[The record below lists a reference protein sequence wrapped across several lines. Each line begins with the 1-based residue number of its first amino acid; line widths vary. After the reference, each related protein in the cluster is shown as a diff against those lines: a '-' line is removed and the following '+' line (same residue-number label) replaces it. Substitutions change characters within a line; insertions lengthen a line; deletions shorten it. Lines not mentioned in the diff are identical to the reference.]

1 MWKPP
6 ACDKC
11 TETGTTPTDSACL
24 FCIYSASIL
33 HLSLSIVFN
42 LKSVCMGAGQ
52 RHPSRPIV
60 YSNTHGSSPPHS
72 LPSPYSHPKFM
83 PWWLNLIKNNMGN
96 NQESA
101 QSWITSFYGH
111 APAPAVSKRPDN
123 INKRKRQREIENEI
137 KLRQPMAPSVHTG
150 K

>member
-60 YSNTHGSSPPHS
+60 YSNTAPPRPPPLPLLSPEIYAMVVE
-72 LPSPYSHPKFM
+72 L
-83 PWWLNLIKNNMGN
+83 
-96 NQESA
+96 NQE
-101 QSWITSFYGH
+101 QH
-111 APAPAVSKRPDN
+111 
-123 INKRKRQREIENEI
+123 
-137 KLRQPMAPSVHTG
+137 G